1 MVIQCENCKR
11 NFRLDDSRVKPP
23 GSSVRCS
30 KCGHI
35 FFVSKTEDFSNESEL
50 EISEKTPLFED
61 LKEEIV
67 TKERSSDYL
76 EKEEPLSGSSF
87 DLTQSDLTQGKLS
100 ISEVTDETDNDIV
113 DLPTEHDESL
123 EEFIEKEVSEVNK
136 ANLQTNKTQGLEV
149 QETDSNLEEVDAEL
163 ETQDS
168 IAAPP
173 ELFEAKDVEES
184 NIVKEE
190 SYAEI
195 KLEEEN
201 TQELG
206 IENLDSTNVGEDTHN
221 ITSIGKED
229 FGEPHNK
236 EASYTSSETIVQ
248 KSGAGFFAKIIYTFI
263 TIAALFVIFIA
274 SLVILINA
282 EILPKGTLSNLTTL
296 VESIVPVELNNTE
309 TEKVIITEHRGRW
322 MNTVNGPIYI
332 VSGLITNESQVPVHY
347 IKLKSEYIAAEK
359 IQFEDIF
366 YAGNTFT
373 DNELKASPIA
383 NILSKLKQKNGDIDV
398 NNSRKLAGLNYNIQP
413 GESIPFFTVFPADGR
428 ILGLKYNLQVIG
440 YTDSS
445 SN

>member
-11 NFRLDDSRVKPP
+11 NFRLDDSRINPP
-23 GSSVRCS
+23 GSSVKCS

-35 FFVSKTEDFSNESEL
+35 FFVSKTEDFSDEGKL
-50 EISEKTPLFED
+50 EISQKTPLFED

-67 TKERSSDYL
+67 TEERSNDYL
-76 EKEEPLSGSSF
+76 EKEEPISGSP
-87 DLTQSDLTQGKLS
+87 SDLTQVELNIRKDTEEIDS
-100 ISEVTDETDNDIV
+100 DIV
-113 DLPTEHDESL
+113 DLPTEHDQSL
-123 EEFIEKEVSEVNK
+123 EELIEKEVSEVIEPG
-136 ANLQTNKTQGLEV
+136 LQTNKTQGLEV
-149 QETDSNLEEVDAEL
+149 QETDSNLEEVDIEL

-168 IAAPP
+168 IPAPP
-173 ELFEAKDVEES
+173 ELFETEDSEDG

-206 IENLDSTNVGEDTHN
+206 IENLDSTNVDEDTHN
-221 ITSIGKED
+221 ITNIGKED

-236 EASYTSSETIVQ
+236 EASYTSSETILQ
-248 KSGAGFFAKIIYTFI
+248 KSGAGIFAKTIYTLI
-263 TIAALFVIFIA
+263 TIIALFVIFIA
-274 SLVILINA
+274 SVVILINA

-296 VESIVPVELNNTE
+296 VESIIPLELNNAE
-309 TEKVIITEHRGRW
+309 TKKVIITEHRGRW

-373 DNELKASPIA
+373 DNELKASPIG

-428 ILGLKYNLQVIG
+428 ILGLRYNLEVID
-440 YTDSS
+440 YKEADSTR
-445 SN
+445 